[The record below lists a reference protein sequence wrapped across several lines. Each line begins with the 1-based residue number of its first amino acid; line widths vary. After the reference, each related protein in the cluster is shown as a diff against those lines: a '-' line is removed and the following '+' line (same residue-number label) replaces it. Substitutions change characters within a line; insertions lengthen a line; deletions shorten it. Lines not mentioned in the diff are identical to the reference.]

1 MTGFA
6 SGQGAQDGFS
16 WTWELRSV
24 NARGLDLRLRVPD
37 WLPDIERVLKSKLN
51 SVLSRGSVTL
61 NLRLMRDE
69 AASAVQINTDALATV
84 LSNLAVVE
92 AQARSAGVTLAAPTS
107 VDLMAMRGILDTAP
121 EVTDTEGLTAM
132 LLSDFQGVLDDFLR
146 MRATEGLSLAD
157 IITTQLDQ
165 IEDLSVRANDLAKAR
180 FPKMEQTLRENLSRV
195 LDNSE
200 AMDETRIA
208 QELALL
214 AVRADVTEETD
225 RLLTHVKAARD
236 LLGQTGPCGRKFD
249 FLMQEFNRE
258 ANTLCSKSQD
268 KELTATGLDL
278 KAVID
283 QMREQIQN
291 VE

>member
-165 IEDLSVRANDLAKAR
+165 IEDLSVRANDLAQAR
-180 FPKMEQTLRENLSRV
+180 LPKMEQTLRENLSRV
-195 LDNSE
+195 LDNSD
-200 AMDETRIA
+200 AMD
-208 QELALL
+208 
-214 AVRADVTEETD
+214 
-225 RLLTHVKAARD
+225 
-236 LLGQTGPCGRKFD
+236 
-249 FLMQEFNRE
+249 
-258 ANTLCSKSQD
+258 
-268 KELTATGLDL
+268 
-278 KAVID
+278 
-283 QMREQIQN
+283 
-291 VE
+291 